1 MHHHYQPPHLIEKD
15 FGLSKDG
22 KSTWSLRRRG
32 RNAKTAQSSVGVG
45 GTPTQ
50 PNFESRVRRSK
61 FSQFAR
67 DGMLVMAC
75 IMQMF
80 YPMNSMACIMWMLYP
95 MTNFWHLRTHGARD
109 AARCFFAWKF
119 GSSQVNHGTTRA
131 KMSLFAAHSWP
142 YGRKEADVGTW
153 WDLTIQFGQGKMKS
167 KYCALCE
174 LWLNGRL
181 QFLRHLKGYKHHKNK
196 QKRTLLERLRIKQ
209 KLLHQGNQ
217 QQTLRERLHIKQK
230 LFQIVRC
237 RWKLTV
243 DLESIHRQHGV
254 PLGVMLCTH

>member
-109 AARCFFAWKF
+109 AARCFFACRLRGK
-119 GSSQVNHGTTRA
+119 A
-131 KMSLFAAHSWP
+131 KVAKLIPRLITKVW
-142 YGRKEADVGTW
+142 
-153 WDLTIQFGQGKMKS
+153 KMKIRKASQRSS
-167 KYCALCE
+167 KKKPDGIISRA
-174 LWLNGRL
+174 
-181 QFLRHLKGYKHHKNK
+181 
-196 QKRTLLERLRIKQ
+196 
-209 KLLHQGNQ
+209 
-217 QQTLRERLHIKQK
+217 
-230 LFQIVRC
+230 VS
-237 RWKLTV
+237 
-243 DLESIHRQHGV
+243 D
-254 PLGVMLCTH
+254 PA

>member
-1 MHHHYQPPHLIEKD
+1 MCNFCSWFHLCLFESIHQNMHHHYQPPHLIEKD

-109 AARCFFAWKF
+109 AARCFFAWKSI
-119 GSSQVNHGTTRA
+119 GHILLWAVWVSLSS
-131 KMSLFAAHSWP
+131 F
-142 YGRKEADVGTW
+142 
-153 WDLTIQFGQGKMKS
+153 
-167 KYCALCE
+167 
-174 LWLNGRL
+174 
-181 QFLRHLKGYKHHKNK
+181 
-196 QKRTLLERLRIKQ
+196 
-209 KLLHQGNQ
+209 
-217 QQTLRERLHIKQK
+217 
-230 LFQIVRC
+230 
-237 RWKLTV
+237 
-243 DLESIHRQHGV
+243 
-254 PLGVMLCTH
+254 

>member
-109 AARCFFAWKF
+109 AARCFFAWKSIGHILLLDYSF
-119 GSSQVNHGTTRA
+119 S
-131 KMSLFAAHSWP
+131 
-142 YGRKEADVGTW
+142 ADVSYQQRSDG
-153 WDLTIQFGQGKMKS
+153 I
-167 KYCALCE
+167 
-174 LWLNGRL
+174 
-181 QFLRHLKGYKHHKNK
+181 KNFYLSDFFC
-196 QKRTLLERLRIKQ
+196 T
-209 KLLHQGNQ
+209 
-217 QQTLRERLHIKQK
+217 
-230 LFQIVRC
+230 C
-237 RWKLTV
+237 
-243 DLESIHRQHGV
+243 
-254 PLGVMLCTH
+254 LGSN

>member
-80 YPMNSMACIMWMLYP
+80 YPMNSMACIMSHDQLLTFENTRSAGCCP
-95 MTNFWHLRTHGARD
+95 LLLCLKVDRTYSLAGLSEGYAS
-109 AARCFFAWKF
+109 AAGPPCNNWRT
-119 GSSQVNHGTTRA
+119 G
-131 KMSLFAAHSWP
+131 LLSW
-142 YGRKEADVGTW
+142 G
-153 WDLTIQFGQGKMKS
+153 
-167 KYCALCE
+167 
-174 LWLNGRL
+174 
-181 QFLRHLKGYKHHKNK
+181 
-196 QKRTLLERLRIKQ
+196 LL
-209 KLLHQGNQ
+209 GPS
-217 QQTLRERLHIKQK
+217 
-230 LFQIVRC
+230 
-237 RWKLTV
+237 W
-243 DLESIHRQHGV
+243 
-254 PLGVMLCTH
+254 

>member
-75 IMQMF
+75 IMQMCLPHELHGLHYVDALPHDQLLTF
-80 YPMNSMACIMWMLYP
+80 ENTRSAGCCPLLLCLKVWLKSGQPWHNPCKNGTYVADIDVLNATAESWKSRPYGQPTPWMMSTLQS
-95 MTNFWHLRTHGARD
+95 G
-109 AARCFFAWKF
+109 C
-119 GSSQVNHGTTRA
+119 SSTM
-131 KMSLFAAHSWP
+131 KDPECAHSQSW
-142 YGRKEADVGTW
+142 
-153 WDLTIQFGQGKMKS
+153 
-167 KYCALCE
+167 
-174 LWLNGRL
+174 
-181 QFLRHLKGYKHHKNK
+181 
-196 QKRTLLERLRIKQ
+196 
-209 KLLHQGNQ
+209 
-217 QQTLRERLHIKQK
+217 
-230 LFQIVRC
+230 
-237 RWKLTV
+237 
-243 DLESIHRQHGV
+243 
-254 PLGVMLCTH
+254 